1 MYLTDTNIVLEYLLK
16 RDDAEECRNF
26 LEKVESGDTTGI
38 FTVFNL
44 PSIAVISEDLGGIKQ
59 YREFLETINGFEG
72 PYWRNRP
79 SASGLDLEAVH
90 RRTSLLAAR
99 QQLVALDRVPSRPL
113 TDICSLKF
121 AAANERLNRFSD
133 TIVV

>member
-1 MYLTDTNIVLEYLLK
+1 MTLK
-16 RDDAEECRNF
+16 NAEISW
-26 LEKVESGDTTGI
+26 EKVESGGTTSI
-38 FTVFNL
+38 LTAFNL
-44 PSIAVISEDLGGIKQ
+44 RSIAAISEGLGGIKQ

-79 SASGLDLEAVH
+79 SASGLDPKAVH

-99 QQLVALDRVPSRPL
+99 QQLVALTRAPSQPL
-113 TDICSLKF
+113 TDICPLKF

-133 TIVV
+133 TTLVQCLPTD